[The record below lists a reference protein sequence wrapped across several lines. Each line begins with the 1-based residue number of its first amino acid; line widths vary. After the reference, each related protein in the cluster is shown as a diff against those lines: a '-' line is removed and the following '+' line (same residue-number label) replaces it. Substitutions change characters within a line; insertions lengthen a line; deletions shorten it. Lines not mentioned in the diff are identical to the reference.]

1 MTEQCH
7 CGQPHITPWGD
18 PSCKAHRSKTGTAC
32 RANPVRGA
40 AVCTKHGGS
49 IGAVKRRAAARV
61 AEAEI
66 ERTMGDL
73 LRQDSCAQ
81 GIVLRRRSVGGI
93 SAAASRR
100 AGGTGPARGTAWRR
114 AVRHGPR

>member
-1 MTEQCH
+1 MA
-7 CGQPHITPWGD
+7 GWLIAI
-18 PSCKAHRSKTGTAC
+18 SSKTGTAC

-66 ERTMGDL
+66 EIEIEIERTMGDL

-100 AGGTGPARGTAWRR
+100 AVGTGPARGTAWRR